1 MGLFLYICDM
11 IGILLLI
18 IYLIGLIPGFLS
30 AMDLWKQ
37 HTIKPMSK
45 IALGILILFFSW
57 VGYFGY
63 WYGMRHFIVN
73 KGHLEADES

>member
-1 MGLFLYICDM
+1 M

-18 IYLIGLIPGFLS
+18 IYLVGLIPAFIS
-30 AMDLWKQ
+30 AMDLWRQK
-37 HTIKPMSK
+37 TLKFFPK
-45 IALGILILFFSW
+45 LALGLLVLFFSW

-73 KGHLEADES
+73 KGHLEAGE

>member
-1 MGLFLYICDM
+1 MGLFLYICSM

-18 IYLIGLIPGFLS
+18 IYLVGLIPGFLS
-30 AMDLWKQ
+30 AMDLWRQK
-37 HTIKPMSK
+37 TLKFFPK
-45 IALGILILFFSW
+45 FLLGLLVLFFSW

-73 KGHLEADES
+73 KGHLEAGE

>member
-1 MGLFLYICDM
+1 M

-18 IYLIGLIPGFLS
+18 IYLVGLIPAFIS
-30 AMDLWKQ
+30 ALDLWRQ
-37 HTIKPMSK
+37 HTLKWFPK
-45 IALGILILFFSW
+45 LALGLLVLFFSW

-73 KGHLEADES
+73 KGHLEAGE

>member
-1 MGLFLYICDM
+1 MYFCIM

-18 IYLIGLIPGFLS
+18 IYLVGLIPAFISTL
-30 AMDLWKQ
+30 DLWRQRTLKFFP
-37 HTIKPMSK
+37 K
-45 IALGILILFFSW
+45 LGLGLLVLFFSW

-73 KGHLEADES
+73 KGHLEAGE

>member
-1 MGLFLYICDM
+1 M

-18 IYLIGLIPGFLS
+18 IYLVGLIPAFIS
-30 AMDLWKQ
+30 ALDLWRQQTLKFFP
-37 HTIKPMSK
+37 KFL
-45 IALGILILFFSW
+45 LGLLVLFFSW

-73 KGHLEADES
+73 KGHLEAGE